1 MPALSPEGSSTN
13 SKPASKG
20 SAQAAQQAAAAA
32 FQSESTLTLAATDS
46 GIPPEQSGRR
56 RLTGTYLIQRERL
69 LPDPDQPRQ
78 QFDEQELT
86 DLTRSIEAR
95 GIKQPLTV
103 RWSPE
108 QSRYMII
115 DGGRRFE
122 AATRLKLDELPCWIQ
137 TGEARDV
144 LIDQIVHN
152 WQRSDLRP
160 YETADAL
167 ARLRD
172 DHGLSQVEIARVTG
186 KSKAEISKFLALHD
200 KVVPDVQDLARSD
213 AGSALSRRHLYS
225 LSRLAPE
232 EQGDLAQR
240 IIREQ
245 LTADRTDQL
254 TRPASRSEK
263 PTTRRPK
270 GIQSRQR
277 HFKTSKADVLITFQK
292 QSITDDDIAATVT
305 ELASQ
310 LGLMTG

>member
-1 MPALSPEGSSTN
+1 M
-13 SKPASKG
+13 
-20 SAQAAQQAAAAA
+20 
-32 FQSESTLTLAATDS
+32 
-46 GIPPEQSGRR
+46 
-56 RLTGTYLIQRERL
+56 
-69 LPDPDQPRQ
+69 
-78 QFDEQELT
+78 
-86 DLTRSIEAR
+86 
-95 GIKQPLTV
+95 
-103 RWSPE
+103 
-108 QSRYMII
+108 
-115 DGGRRFE
+115 
-122 AATRLKLDELPCWIQ
+122 
-137 TGEARDV
+137 
-144 LIDQIVHN
+144 
-152 WQRSDLRP
+152 
-160 YETADAL
+160 
-167 ARLRD
+167 
-172 DHGLSQVEIARVTG
+172 TG

-292 QSITDDDIAATVT
+292 QSITDDDLVAVVRDLAA
-305 ELASQ
+305 Q
-310 LGLMTG
+310 LGLTVS

>member
-1 MPALSPEGSSTN
+1 
-13 SKPASKG
+13 
-20 SAQAAQQAAAAA
+20 
-32 FQSESTLTLAATDS
+32 
-46 GIPPEQSGRR
+46 
-56 RLTGTYLIQRERL
+56 
-69 LPDPDQPRQ
+69 
-78 QFDEQELT
+78 
-86 DLTRSIEAR
+86 
-95 GIKQPLTV
+95 
-103 RWSPE
+103 
-108 QSRYMII
+108 MII

-292 QSITDDDIAATVT
+292 QSITDDDLVAVVRDLAA
-305 ELASQ
+305 Q
-310 LGLMTG
+310 LGLTVS